1 MAEIKFDVV
10 TNAKKVAKELDAVAR
25 SARGIGKDAKDSG
38 DKAKGMGGAIS
49 KAFTPLAVGG
59 MVALGIKAIGDD
71 IKTMND
77 NATQTIRTLK
87 EINFLRGEAG
97 KKIVR
102 DLSTSLGEDIEVIKD
117 VAGPVFSA
125 NAGRTDAELK
135 GMIANAIFEKKSSG
149 ADPKAVAMGT
159 SGLLNASDTFSKQG
173 GAGYVGAQNTL
184 SATLKS
190 ANMEVSQLAIVGPLF
205 ANAAIA
211 GVSPFMAGAA
221 FSMVT
226 SGGVPPA
233 EAVTQVTALMFA
245 WKKSGNGMDFL
256 QFIEY
261 GLALESSKDQF
272 TLFTDTGLKAA
283 GAVGANQSTFKS
295 TTAGLRSAG
304 QSTISSAETRLNEQ
318 IASGELTGEQL
329 STRISSIN
337 RNIGSDKEVS
347 ESMAVA
353 EGVRSI
359 IGDAVLAY
367 LKTAAAASPLGVAEE
382 AISGGFLL
390 ESAGLNVQSAE
401 AKRDAIN
408 NRKLGVSLE
417 RVSLTQQK
425 TSGKTGKANKE
436 GGL

>member
-117 VAGPVFSA
+117 VAGPIFSA
-125 NAGRTDAELK
+125 NAGRSDAELK
-135 GMIANAIFEKKSSG
+135 SLIANAIFEKKSSG
-149 ADPKAVAMGT
+149 ADATTVAMGT
-159 SGLLNASDTFSKQG
+159 SGLLNASDTFSKPG
-173 GAGYVGAQNTL
+173 GAGAVGAQNLLVGTV
-184 SATLKS
+184 KS
-190 ANMEVSQLAIVGPLF
+190 ANMNVGEIGILGPLF
-205 ANAAIA
+205 PAAAAA
-211 GVSPFMAGAA
+211 GASPSEAAAA

-226 SGGVPPA
+226 SSGVPA
-233 EAVTQVTALMFA
+233 AQAVTQVIALLFA
-245 WKKSGNGMDFL
+245 WRKNGGGMGL
-256 QFIEY
+256 TQFIQY
-261 GLALESSKDQF
+261 ALAIDDPKKQF
-272 TLFTDTGLKAA
+272 EMLTETGFKAA
-283 GAVGANQSTFKS
+283 SVLAGD
-295 TTAGLRSAG
+295 TAGFGSLSKSLQAQG
-304 QSTISSAETRLNEQ
+304 QSTVSSSEIRLKEQ

-329 STRISSIN
+329 STRIASID
-337 RNIGSDKEVS
+337 RNVGSDKETS
-347 ESMAVA
+347 ESMAVGGA
-353 EGVRSI
+353 VRSI

-382 AISGGFLL
+382 VLSGGFLL
-390 ESAGLNVQSAE
+390 ESAGLNVEKAE
-401 AKRDAIN
+401 KKIGAIN
-408 NRKLGVSLE
+408 NRKMAVSLE
-417 RVSLTQQK
+417 SVSLTQKKVSQNNNQNSPIRK
-425 TSGKTGKANKE
+425 
-436 GGL
+436 